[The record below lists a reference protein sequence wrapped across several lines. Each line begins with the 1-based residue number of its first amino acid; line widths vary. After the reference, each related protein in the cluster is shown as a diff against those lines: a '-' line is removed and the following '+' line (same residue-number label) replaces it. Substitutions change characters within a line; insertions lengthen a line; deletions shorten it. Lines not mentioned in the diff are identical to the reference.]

1 MKKNVGLT
9 YVEDFSFPA
18 EQGFT
23 GSTGKAKGYKRGGAV
38 KKAKGGPVK
47 KNMGG
52 SVGLGQMGGMGQERE
67 IQVDDV
73 TITTPRAR
81 GGSVHDK
88 LVRHGG
94 KMGFMHGGQVKASP
108 QFKTK
113 RGKQK
118 TMDTGTQ
125 PARRGRNQAEIEAGG
140 TKRMLPGL
148 KKGGCIKKARGG
160 SVKKYRVGKLRREG
174 INTSKLLA
182 HADISNVQV
191 VDEEVVHAER
201 DRCQHQEQ

>member
-1 MKKNVGLT
+1 MGVHDKLYADGAKM
-9 YVEDFSFPA
+9 
-18 EQGFT
+18 GF
-23 GSTGKAKGYKRGGAV
+23 ARGGV
-38 KKAKGGPVK
+38 VK

-52 SVGLGQMGGMGQERE
+52 SVGLGQMGGADQGRQ
-67 IQVDDV
+67 ITVDDV

-88 LVRHGG
+88 LIRHGG
-94 KMGFMHGGQVKASP
+94 KMGFKHGGQVKASP

-118 TMDTGTQ
+118 TMDTGVQ

-160 SVKKYRVGKLRREG
+160 SVKK
-174 INTSKLLA
+174 
-182 HADISNVQV
+182 
-191 VDEEVVHAER
+191 
-201 DRCQHQEQ
+201 